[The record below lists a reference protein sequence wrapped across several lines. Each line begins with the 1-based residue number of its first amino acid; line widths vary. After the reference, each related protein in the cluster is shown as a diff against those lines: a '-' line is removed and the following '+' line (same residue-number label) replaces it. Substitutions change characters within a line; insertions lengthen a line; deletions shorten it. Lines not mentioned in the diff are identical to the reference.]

1 MEKPR
6 ILFITSRTDTG
17 GGPKYLVDFLRDVS
31 QKIEVFSA
39 SPLAPPYG
47 ETIRGLSVDHYEL
60 PHRSFQ
66 VRKFLGLLFWARA
79 HRISTV
85 HSHGR
90 GAGVY
95 ARLLHLFGFR
105 VIHSFHGVHS
115 EKSISGWIKFK
126 LDQLL
131 DRFTD
136 LYVFTSEAELK
147 AAKDSGLSLAGKI
160 LFMFPKIEP
169 ITVLPLKPRSPEAP
183 LKLGALSRMDPVKGL
198 ENLVKLLSIFHSKH
212 PEIQWEFFHAGGI
225 PDFKIPL
232 SISKR
237 LHFTGETL
245 KPMDFLAGLDIFF
258 SGSISE
264 SFNLSVLEA
273 ISSGL
278 KVVVS
283 EIPGHSHYLNAKI
296 AIGFDLQ
303 DATSFEVALLS
314 AIQAPAP
321 RMEQINS
328 FLAGFDNR
336 ENLLHYLRLVANS

>member
-17 GGPKYLVDFLRDVS
+17 GGPKYLVEFLQVIS
-31 QKIEVFSA
+31 PKTEIFSA

-47 ETIRGLSVDHYEL
+47 KTIRGLSVDHYEI

-66 VRKFLGLLFWARA
+66 VGKFLGLLFWARA

-105 VIHSFHGVHS
+105 VIHSFHGVHR
-115 EKSISGWIKFK
+115 EKSFFGWIKFK
-126 LDQLL
+126 LDQIL
-131 DRFTD
+131 DRLTD
-136 LYVFTSEAELK
+136 LYVFTSEAELN
-147 AAKDSGLSLAGKI
+147 AANDSGLSVAGKT

-169 ITVLPLKPRSPEAP
+169 ITDLALKPRTPEAP
-183 LKLGALSRMDPVKGL
+183 LRLGALSRMDPVKGL
-198 ENLVKLLSIFHSKH
+198 ENLVTLLSIFHSKH

-225 PDFKIPL
+225 PDFKVPL
-232 SISKR
+232 AISKR
-237 LHFTGETL
+237 VHFIGETL
-245 KPMDFLAGLDIFF
+245 RPMDFLAGLDIFL

-303 DATSFEVALLS
+303 DVTSFEMALLS
-314 AIQAPAP
+314 AIEAPSP
-321 RMEQINS
+321 GKEQINS

-336 ENLLHYLRLVANS
+336 ENLLHYLRLVANT